1 MIHTVYGNMVEAIAE
16 NDLYGRREFY
26 VHGCNAQGAMGRGI
40 AGEFRREYPT
50 VWKDYRR
57 AYLLQGLKVGDVIS
71 VELSDSW
78 GIVFNA
84 ITQEFYGADKNVVY
98 VDYDGLRKCFK
109 KINKMILNWNTEF
122 PEVVYDKVLN
132 FPLIGAGLANG
143 DWNIIEKIIDDEI
156 DNSIEKV
163 LWKLP

>member
-1 MIHTVYGNMVEAIAE
+1 MIRTQFGNMVEAIG
-16 NDLYGRREFY
+16 DKDQYGAREFF

-40 AGEFRREYPT
+40 AGEFRKVYPE
-50 VWKDYRR
+50 VWEDYRR
-57 AYLLQGLKVGDVIS
+57 AYLLQGLSVGDVIA
-71 VELSDSW
+71 VELRHSW

-84 ITQEFYGADKNVVY
+84 ITQEFYGADKNIRY
-98 VDYDGLRKCFK
+98 VDYDGLRDCFR
-109 KINKMILNWNTEF
+109 KINKLIITWNTEF
-122 PEVVYDKVLN
+122 PAIYDRVLN

-156 DNSIEKV
+156 DDSIEKV